1 MSFSNCLANLE
12 NKNLVRGFY
21 LMGSGLA
28 VLEELSTIRAL
39 F

>member
-21 LMGSGLA
+21 LTGSGLA
-28 VLEELSTIRAL
+28 VLEELPTLRAL